1 MEQEKL
7 FSLFSTD
14 GGLFEETKIEKDEL
28 QLLKKFDIL
37 VTNVYELAQFM
48 EEKLKSNKATA
59 DHYKFVRSLI
69 QGWVQYLLSIEN
81 SDGNCNS
88 EALIKDVREYLD
100 TYKTPVQLLSKI
112 EEYAYSFPNEE
123 LREYMDGFSG
133 LYYCV

>member
-7 FSLFSTD
+7 FSLFLTD
-14 GGLFEETKIEKDEL
+14 DSFFEVTEFEKDEL

-37 VTNVYELAQFM
+37 ITNVYELAQFM

-69 QGWVQYLLSIEN
+69 QGWVQDLLNIE
-81 SDGNCNS
+81 SSGGSCNS
-88 EALIKDVREYLD
+88 EALIKDVRGYLD

-112 EEYAYSFPNEE
+112 EEYAYSFPKEE
-123 LREYMDGFSG
+123 LTESKVK
-133 LYYCV
+133 CII

>member
-1 MEQEKL
+1 M
-7 FSLFSTD
+7 TD
-14 GGLFEETKIEKDEL
+14 DSFFEVTEFEKDEL
-28 QLLKKFDIL
+28 QLLKKFDVLI
-37 VTNVYELAQFM
+37 TNVYELAQFM

-69 QGWVQYLLSIEN
+69 QGWVQDLLSIEN
-81 SDGNCNS
+81 SDGSCNS

-112 EEYAYSFPNEE
+112 EEYAYSFPKEK

>member
-14 GGLFEETKIEKDEL
+14 GGLFEETEFEKDEL
-28 QLLKKFDIL
+28 QLLKKFDTLIM
-37 VTNVYELAQFM
+37 NVYELAQFM

-69 QGWVQYLLSIEN
+69 QGWVRDLLSIGN
-81 SDGNCNS
+81 SDSNYNS
-88 EALIKDVREYLD
+88 EALMKKVRGYVK

-112 EEYAYSFPNEE
+112 EGYAYSFPKEE
-123 LREYMDGFSG
+123 VEKCADNFSG
-133 LYYCV
+133 LYLCV

>member
-7 FSLFSTD
+7 FSLFLTD
-14 GGLFEETKIEKDEL
+14 GGLFEETEFEKDEL
-28 QLLKKFDIL
+28 QLLKKFDALI
-37 VTNVYELAQFM
+37 TNVYELAQFM

-69 QGWVQYLLSIEN
+69 QGWVRDLLSIGN
-81 SDGNCNS
+81 SDSNYNS
-88 EALIKDVREYLD
+88 EALMKNVRGYVK

-112 EEYAYSFPNEE
+112 EGYAYSFPKEE

>member
-7 FSLFSTD
+7 FSLFLTD
-14 GGLFEETKIEKDEL
+14 DSFFEVTEFEKDEL
-28 QLLKKFDIL
+28 QLLKKFDVLI
-37 VTNVYELAQFM
+37 TNVYELAQFM

-69 QGWVQYLLSIEN
+69 QGWVQDLLSIEN
-81 SDGNCNS
+81 SDGSCNS

-112 EEYAYSFPNEE
+112 EEYAYSFPKEE

>member
-1 MEQEKL
+1 MKQERL
-7 FSLFSTD
+7 FSLFSID
-14 GGLFEETKIEKDEL
+14 GGLFEETEFEKDEL
-28 QLLKKFDIL
+28 KLLKKFDTLI
-37 VTNVYELAQFM
+37 TNVYELAQFM

-69 QGWVQYLLSIEN
+69 QGWVRDLLSIEN
-81 SDGNCNS
+81 SDGSYNS
-88 EALIKDVREYLD
+88 EALLRNVREYLD

-112 EEYAYSFPNEE
+112 EEYAYSFPKEE

>member
-69 QGWVQYLLSIEN
+69 QGWVQDLLSIEN
-81 SDGNCNS
+81 SDGSCNS

-112 EEYAYSFPNEE
+112 EEYAYSSPKEE

>member
-14 GGLFEETKIEKDEL
+14 GGLFEETKFEKDEL
-28 QLLKKFDIL
+28 QLLKKFDTLI
-37 VTNVYELAQFM
+37 TNVYELAQFM

-69 QGWVQYLLSIEN
+69 QGWVRDLLSIES
-81 SDGNCNS
+81 SDSSYNS
-88 EALIKDVREYLD
+88 EALMKNVREYVN

-112 EEYAYSFPNEE
+112 EGYACSFSKEE
-123 LREYMDGFSG
+123 VEECVKNFLG
-133 LYYCV
+133 LYLCV